1 MQFDVQSVIRR
12 IEIRLAEIGM
22 TKQEFYEKSG
32 ISSGSFSQWNTG
44 KHAPSIKKVQRA
56 ASVIGVTT
64 EYLLYGVDPMP
75 DFAVKSPIV
84 ARINSLLA
92 AKGIPKQ
99 QFYKDCS
106 ITSASYSLWN
116 TGKTNP
122 SMKNLKIIA
131 EYLAVSV
138 ADLLP
143 DEELVPQEGIKK
155 DPIPKDEAED
165 SETAELREIWSS
177 ADENERRDLLEMARM
192 LKSRRKQ
199 NG

>member
-1 MQFDVQSVIRR
+1 MNNYLLTNMDTIDK
-12 IEIRLAEIGM
+12 INYYL
-22 TKQEFYEKSG
+22 TKNKRTGADLCEFLG
-32 ISSGSFSQWNTG
+32 VSSGVYSQWNTRRT
-44 KHAPSIKKVQRA
+44 KPR
-56 ASVIGVTT
+56 
-64 EYLLYGVDPMP
+64 
-75 DFAVKSPIV
+75 KSKLP
-84 ARINSLLA
+84 A
-92 AKGIPKQ
+92 
-99 QFYKDCS
+99 
-106 ITSASYSLWN
+106 
-116 TGKTNP
+116 
-122 SMKNLKIIA
+122 IA
-131 EYLAVSV
+131 EYLGVSV

>member
-84 ARINSLLA
+84 ARINALLA

-131 EYLAVSV
+131 EYLGVSV

-155 DPIPKDEAED
+155 GPIQKDGAEGSAKQKLLDALDGLSDSQIEKLIGIIEEAKK
-165 SETAELREIWSS
+165 
-177 ADENERRDLLEMARM
+177 LL
-192 LKSRRKQ
+192 
-199 NG
+199 

>member
-1 MQFDVQSVIRR
+1 M
-12 IEIRLAEIGM
+12 
-22 TKQEFYEKSG
+22 
-32 ISSGSFSQWNTG
+32 
-44 KHAPSIKKVQRA
+44 
-56 ASVIGVTT
+56 
-64 EYLLYGVDPMP
+64 
-75 DFAVKSPIV
+75 VKSPIV
-84 ARINSLLA
+84 ARINALLA

-131 EYLAVSV
+131 EYLGISV

-143 DEELVPQEGIKK
+143 DKDPSAGIKK
-155 DPIPKDEAED
+155 DPIPKDGAED
-165 SETAELREIWSS
+165 SETAELRDIWSS

>member
-84 ARINSLLA
+84 ARINALLA

-131 EYLAVSV
+131 EYLGVSV

-143 DEELVPQEGIKK
+143 DRELVPQEGIKK
-155 DPIPKDEAED
+155 DPIPKDGAV
-165 SETAELREIWSS
+165 SS
-177 ADENERRDLLEMARM
+177 AKQKLLDALDGLSDSQIEKLIGIIEEAKK
-192 LKSRRKQ
+192 LL
-199 NG
+199 